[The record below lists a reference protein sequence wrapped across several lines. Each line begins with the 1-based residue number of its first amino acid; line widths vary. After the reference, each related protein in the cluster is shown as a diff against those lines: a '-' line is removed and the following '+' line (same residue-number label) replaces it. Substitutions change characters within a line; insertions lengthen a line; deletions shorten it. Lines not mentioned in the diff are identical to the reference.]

1 MRNVL
6 ALRAAAVLVLAAIA
20 PLCAAN
26 ESSLDVLPSTESGI
40 PAPANGRA
48 HEALAFA
55 DRPAVAAGILA
66 TMRGGFS
73 GKVGGELL
81 EMSFGIERVVSLNG
95 EIVAATRFQVPDLRV
110 NSSQTAS
117 LLQSG
122 AGNHV
127 AADIARNL
135 PLQVIQNTLDNQV
148 LRQVTTID
156 AHVRNLEL
164 FRAVQFG
171 ATLNRQLLMSVH

>member
-1 MRNVL
+1 
-6 ALRAAAVLVLAAIA
+6 
-20 PLCAAN
+20 
-26 ESSLDVLPSTESGI
+26 
-40 PAPANGRA
+40 
-48 HEALAFA
+48 
-55 DRPAVAAGILA
+55 
-66 TMRGGFS
+66 
-73 GKVGGELL
+73 
-81 EMSFGIERVVSLNG
+81 
-95 EIVAATRFQVPDLRV
+95 VPDLRV